1 MNDGGKGDK
10 QRPTDHKK
18 WSSGYDQI
26 KWTKEEDE
34 EFNRLQDRIS
44 TERTMAISEDQSRK
58 DRTSPDDK
66 SQEDKTDQKPE

>member
-18 WSSGYDQI
+18 WSNNYDQI

-34 EFNRLQDRIS
+34 EFERIAGTNNSVPERLTPSNDL
-44 TERTMAISEDQSRK
+44 AG
-58 DRTSPDDK
+58 
-66 SQEDKTDQKPE
+66 

>member
-18 WSSGYDQI
+18 WSSGYDNI

-34 EFNRLQDRIS
+34 EFERLQNRIGS
-44 TERTMAISEDQSRK
+44 ERTVALPDSSSER
-58 DRTSPDDK
+58 
-66 SQEDKTDQKPE
+66 DKTS